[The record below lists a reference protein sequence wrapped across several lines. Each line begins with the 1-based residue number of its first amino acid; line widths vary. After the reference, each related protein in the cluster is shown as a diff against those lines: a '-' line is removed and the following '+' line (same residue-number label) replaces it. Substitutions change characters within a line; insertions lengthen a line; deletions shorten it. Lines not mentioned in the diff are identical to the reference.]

1 MFGEVEKKS
10 LSKTQTPNELPLA
23 SKNAPLPAVLVM
35 AFPERQN
42 LETAMEFSPV
52 FLKENKLVLWDEPSA
67 LAEDIIICICLT
79 TQHHVLQ
86 NHDFQKYI
94 HKGIAYQLF

>member
-1 MFGEVEKKS
+1 MQKTSVFGEVEKKY

-23 SKNAPLPAVLVM
+23 RKKAPLPAVLVM

-52 FLKENKLVLWDEPSA
+52 FLKENKLVLWD
-67 LAEDIIICICLT
+67 
-79 TQHHVLQ
+79 
-86 NHDFQKYI
+86 
-94 HKGIAYQLF
+94 